1 MTLYLIGLG
10 LHDEKDIS
18 VKGREI
24 VKQCDLIY
32 LENYTSILSCSLQ
45 DLNRFYG
52 KNDNNSKNGQ
62 KIIPCSRER
71 AEQGMES
78 IVEEARTKKVAFLVV
93 GDPFSATTHI
103 ELFRLAKEKKVPI
116 QVVHNASVLT
126 AVGITGLQLYKFGR
140 TASIPFPEDVPDAEA
155 PYDLLKDNQ
164 SLGLHTLFLLD
175 LKPEKKKFLSISQAL
190 HILEN
195 IEGTRKKGLIT
206 DSLLVL
212 GCARLGAD
220 DYTIKAGP
228 LSKIKKV
235 DFGQPPY
242 GLIIP
247 GKLHFMEKEMVGLW
261 SG

>member
-18 VKGREI
+18 VKGLEI
-24 VKQCDLIY
+24 VKQCDLVY
-32 LENYTSILSCSLQ
+32 LENYTSLLSCSWE
-45 DLNRFYG
+45 DLNLLYG
-52 KNDNNSKNGQ
+52 K

-140 TASIPFPEDVPDAEA
+140 TASIPFPEDVPTAET
-155 PYDLLKDNQ
+155 PYEVLKDNQ

-175 LKPEKKKFLSISQAL
+175 LKPEANKFLTIREAL
-190 HILEN
+190 QILEN
-195 IEGTRKKGLIT
+195 IEKNQKAGLIN
-206 DSLLVL
+206 DSLLVV

-228 LSKIKKV
+228 LSKIKSV
-235 DFGQPPY
+235 DFGKPPY
-242 GLIIP
+242 CLIIP
-247 GKLHFMEKEMVGLW
+247 GKLHFMEEEMVWLW
-261 SG
+261 K

>member
-1 MTLYLIGLG
+1 MTLYLIGLS

-18 VKGREI
+18 IKGLEI
-24 VKQCDLIY
+24 VKQCDVVY
-32 LENYTSILSCSLQ
+32 LENYTSLLSCSWE
-45 DLNRFYG
+45 DLNRLYG
-52 KNDNNSKNGQ
+52 K

-116 QVVHNASVLT
+116 QVVHNASVIT

-140 TASIPFPEDVPDAEA
+140 TASIPFPEDVPDVEA
-155 PYDLLKDNQ
+155 PYDVLKDNHNI
-164 SLGLHTLFLLD
+164 GLHTLFLLD
-175 LKPEKKKFLSISQAL
+175 LKPEKNEFLTISQAL
-190 HILEN
+190 QILEN
-195 IEGTRKKGLIT
+195 IEGKRKKGKRGGLIT
-206 DSLLVL
+206 DSLLVV

-228 LSKIKKV
+228 LAKIKKV

-242 GLIIP
+242 CLIVP
-247 GKLHFMEKEMVGLW
+247 GKLHFMEEEMVGLW
-261 SG
+261 K